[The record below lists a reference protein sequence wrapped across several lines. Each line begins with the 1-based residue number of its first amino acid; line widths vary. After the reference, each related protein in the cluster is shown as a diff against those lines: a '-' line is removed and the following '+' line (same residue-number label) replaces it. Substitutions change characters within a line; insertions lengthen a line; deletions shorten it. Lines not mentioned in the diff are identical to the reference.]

1 MDYREKIVHG
11 DEGLPI
17 AVYVIEPDHIRY
29 RMNIHWHPELEI
41 LYVRKGTLQLRLNE
55 ESHCLR
61 AGDVYLIPGGTI
73 HSGEPEQ
80 CSYTCVLVNLSLL
93 MKKSDACMAFANRVS
108 DGSVKILT
116 DLGGQSDAFAHLCEG
131 MRDAC
136 LRHGDGY
143 AFEIKGLI
151 FSFFGVILNNG
162 LYGPGTPGISQT
174 EAMTVR
180 MKTVLAYIEKNYAA
194 PLRLEELAQQAD
206 MTPNH
211 LCKCF
216 KTVTG
221 MTPFAYLIGCRLSKA
236 QYALKTTDLPVTGIA
251 LDCGFNDISYFI
263 RLFRKTY
270 GITPKQFR
278 KAAQMLSESEPCVV

>member
-17 AVYVIEPDHIRY
+17 AVYVLEQDHIRY
-29 RMNIHWHPELEI
+29 RMNVHWHPELEI
-41 LYVRKGTLQLRLNE
+41 LYVREGVLHLRLNE
-55 ESHCLR
+55 EAYCLR

-73 HSGEPEQ
+73 HSGEPEK
-80 CSYTCVLVNLSLL
+80 CSYTCVLVNPSLL
-93 MKKSDACMAFANRVS
+93 MKKSDACMEFANRIS

-116 DLGGQSDAFAHLCEG
+116 NLGSRSDTFAQLCER
-131 MRDAC
+131 MREAY

-151 FSFFGVILNNG
+151 FSFFGAVLNNG
-162 LYGPGTPGISQT
+162 LYESGATGSHQA

-180 MKTVLAYIEKNYAA
+180 IKAVLAYIEKNYAS
-194 PLRLEELAQQAD
+194 PLRLEELAKQAD

-216 KTVTG
+216 KAVTG
-221 MTPFAYLIGCRLSKA
+221 TTPFAYLIGCRLSKA

-263 RLFRKTY
+263 RLFRETY

-278 KAAQMLSESEPCVV
+278 KTAQM